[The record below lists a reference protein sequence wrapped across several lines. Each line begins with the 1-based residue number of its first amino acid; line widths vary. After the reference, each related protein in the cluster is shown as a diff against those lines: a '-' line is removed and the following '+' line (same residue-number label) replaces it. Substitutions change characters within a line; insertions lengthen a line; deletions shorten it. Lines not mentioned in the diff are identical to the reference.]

1 MYLEGFFVL
10 EIADSISKLKHLVAR
25 LQFPGL
31 EIGKASM
38 DACKTAC
45 MQDMDC
51 KALEDVGMDC
61 ILVRK
66 QSKVFQGPGKGDIPI
81 YSCIFLCNITC

>member
-1 MYLEGFFVL
+1 ML
-10 EIADSISKLKHLVAR
+10 EIADSTSKMKHLVAR
-25 LQFPGL
+25 LQFAGL

-61 ILVRK
+61 MLVRK
-66 QSKVFQGPGKGDIPI
+66 QSNAFQGPGKGDIPDI
-81 YSCIFLCNITC
+81 TVFFLCNITR